1 MPGVTKRK
9 FNAESMRICKRLKR
23 PLYLVVGTLPQEYTA
38 KDLIRAFIK
47 FYPLEW
53 QSLIER
59 CNLSRKKDMFLRKV
73 GKKTRYNQKT
83 AADFFFKIP
92 TVKHILSDGYRQ
104 KYKEEYSDERRHLNC
119 SNLIKKALAA
129 KSKHEIKV
137 AEYKKRMQTID
148 PYYIDALIATYHKRG
163 NTINDKM
170 EIVRECEKFDS
181 EKIYDFFYRLNDS
194 ERNDQIRNMA
204 FMHLQKS
211 GHYVRLRKKFKGK
224 RKSYMVEETD
234 FFVTPLDLYRRLGE
248 DTIQSKK
255 VFDVFISHS
264 YKDEMIVREII
275 KIMNKYKFHCY
286 CDWVSDNDF
295 LKRSLASEYTAEVLK
310 KRIEQSRKILFVQTE
325 NSTEGAE
332 ITSSWIQ
339 MELKYSSEIGKKI
352 YLLNLSSTQSEFPFQ
367 QISIDFEKKTLMW
380 E

>member
-1 MPGVTKRK
+1 M
-9 FNAESMRICKRLKR
+9 
-23 PLYLVVGTLPQEYTA
+23 
-38 KDLIRAFIK
+38 
-47 FYPLEW
+47 
-53 QSLIER
+53 
-59 CNLSRKKDMFLRKV
+59 
-73 GKKTRYNQKT
+73 
-83 AADFFFKIP
+83 
-92 TVKHILSDGYRQ
+92 SDGYRQ